1 MRISDWSSDVCSS
14 DLLTGLPL
22 YLVGGS
28 WRAMA
33 RLDLE
38 LTKSP
43 LAVLDQHQLPR
54 TALRRLLRA
63 TRRLSFEELKAIPGM
78 ASNRAATLPDAAALL
93 AALVHIVDA
102 PDMTVSSSGL
112 REGLLYQALDDK
124 PQIGRAPV

>member
-1 MRISDWSSDVCSS
+1 MLRTGGWPRG
-14 DLLTGLPL
+14 LTGLPL

-54 TALRRLLRA
+54 TALRRLLLA
-63 TRRLSFEELKAIPGM
+63 TRRLSFEAFKAIPGM
-78 ASNRAATLPDAAALL
+78 ASNRAGTLPDAAALPAPLVLKL
-93 AALVHIVDA
+93 AGTDHTAHA
-102 PDMTVSSSGL
+102 PYRGEV
-112 REGLLYQALDDK
+112 
-124 PQIGRAPV
+124 